1 MTQQIKPTLLD
12 ELTQYSNDVIDGKVT
27 ACVKHKWA
35 CMRFLR
41 DIERQGAPEFPYI
54 FSEERAMDFLDWM
67 GFFKHTKG
75 PLAGQYKVPEPIEI
89 FNFGNI
95 YGWIH
100 KNTEYRRFRKFYWQ
114 VARKNAKSQD
124 LAMVGLYEM
133 SAFGEPCAEVYVAAT
148 QKSQTRYVWGEAE
161 IISSQCEWLKS
172 KIYTKYYEPVMSKVI
187 MHPKS
192 GSFFARMSKEEKK
205 KGDGANP
212 QCGLL
217 DEYHLHESDEY
228 YNVLTSGMKTRK
240 QPLLGIIT
248 TAGFELNNPCY
259 REEYRYVSEILDPDS
274 EIENDRYFVM
284 INELDTDDEGNL
296 IDNIDDEKAWEKANP
311 IVVKTQEG
319 LESIRDELKTAQDKP
334 EKMRDFLTK
343 TMNVWVNQS
352 AKGYMNRAKWKL
364 CGDSKE
370 IPFPNLQGR
379 QGLIGVDLTSK
390 IDLASVAFEFDISD
404 LGLERK
410 VIINDKESIVKVDLV
425 FLQHSFMPE
434 ATFIM
439 KCRADKKIPYD
450 LWKKNGWLT
459 VAPGEV
465 LDDDFIIK
473 YIEDQREKNKWD
485 LKRLGFDLYNATAF
499 ATKMTNQYGYECI
512 EVRQGIPSLH
522 EPTKNFRERTYEKS
536 ILHMND
542 PILSWA
548 VGNAV
553 TREDHNKNI
562 MLDKAKSFNCIDPLA
577 ACINAHYL
585 YIKSKPPEKSV
596 YEGRGVRSG

>member
-1 MTQQIKPTLLD
+1 MTLLD
-12 ELTQYSNDVIDGKVT
+12 ELIQYSNDVIEDRVIS
-27 ACVKHKWA
+27 CVKHKWA

-41 DIERQGAPEFPYI
+41 DAERQGTPDFPYI
-54 FSEERAMDFLDWM
+54 FSEDRAMDFLDWM

-75 PLAGQYKVPEPIEI
+75 PLAGQYKVPELIEKFI
-89 FNFGNI
+89 FGNI

-100 KNTEYRRFRKFYWQ
+100 KDTEYRRFRKFYWQ
-114 VARKNAKSQD
+114 VGRKNAKSQD
-124 LAMVGLYEM
+124 LAIVGLYEM
-133 SAFGEPCAEVYVAAT
+133 AALGEECSEVYIAAT
-148 QKSQTRYVWGEAE
+148 QKSQTRYVWGEADL
-161 IISSQCEWLKS
+161 IASRCEWLNG
-172 KIYTKYYEPVMSKVI
+172 KIYTKYYEPIMSKAI
-187 MHPKS
+187 LHPKS

-228 YNVLTSGMKTRK
+228 YNVLTSGMKMRK

-248 TAGFELNNPCY
+248 TAGFELNYPCY

-274 EIENDRYFVM
+274 EIDNDRYFVM
-284 INELDTDDEGNL
+284 INELDTDDEGNI
-296 IDNIDDEKAWEKANP
+296 IDDITDEKAWAKANP
-311 IVVKTQEG
+311 IVVLTEEG
-319 LESIRDELKTAQDKP
+319 TESIRDELKIAQDKP
-334 EKMRDFLTK
+334 EKMRDYLTK
-343 TMNVWVNQS
+343 TMNVWVNQGQRS
-352 AKGYMNRAKWKL
+352 YMNRAKWKMCNYPKDEL
-364 CGDSKE
+364 FE
-370 IPFPNLQGR
+370 MLQKR

-410 VIINDKESIVKVDLV
+410 FILDGTERVQKIELA

-439 KCRADKKIPYD
+439 KCRQDRKIPYD

-459 VAPGEV
+459 VLPGEV
-465 LDDDFIIK
+465 IDDEYIIK
-473 YIEDQREKNKWD
+473 YIEDMREQFKWD
-485 LKRLGFDLYNATAF
+485 LKKLGFDLYNATAF
-499 ATKMTNQYGYECI
+499 ATKMSTEYGYDCI

-536 ILHMND
+536 IAHIND
-542 PILSWA
+542 PVLNWA

-585 YIKSKPPEKSV
+585 YIKDKPSKSSV
-596 YEGRGVRSG
+596 YEERGMRSLL